1 MVKLNSRID
10 FQKLKKFLPLIV
22 IIGSFLYNLYKSK
35 FKKNKE
41 LFILKDGTFIKEDY
55 SNYEVRRG
63 AIGGTGNNTKYRW
76 IKVADIK
83 MKGKYKTKSITLDIF
98 PKTISHGTTRQSY
111 SVILRNNDL
120 KPVEPLIYSKLDYGK
135 QGGVSFS
142 DIKVLQYGDKELDNR
157 WEIYLRMGSSKLNS
171 IPCEWHLE
179 NIDEDDTIVIE
190 TTKAENM
197 LQNLPNVK
205 KYSVTKKSGPV
216 SDLEQKVNDLQKN
229 HNTLQKNH
237 NTLQNKHTALQK
249 KYDEKVIDD
258 KKNFNDTI
266 YAIQRII
273 SKIRF

>member
-22 IIGSFLYNLYKSK
+22 IAASFLYNLYKSK

-111 SVILRNNDL
+111 SVILRNSDA
-120 KPVEPLIYSKLDYGK
+120 KPVDPLIYSKLDYGK
-135 QGGVSFS
+135 QGGISFS

-157 WEIYLRMGSSKLNS
+157 WEIYLRMGSSWISS

-229 HNTLQKNH
+229 HKTLQD
-237 NTLQNKHTALQK
+237 KHTALKK
-249 KYDEKVIDD
+249 KYDDKVIDD
-258 KKNFNDTI
+258 KKNFNDTMNV
-266 YAIQRII
+266 IQRII

>member
-22 IIGSFLYNLYKSK
+22 IVASFLYNLYKSK

-111 SVILRNNDL
+111 SVILRNSDA

-157 WEIYLRMGSSKLNS
+157 WEIYLRMGSSWISS

-237 NTLQNKHTALQK
+237 KTLQDKHTELQK
-249 KYDEKVIDD
+249 KYDERSVNVDN
-258 KKNFNDTI
+258 NFTYVGN
-266 YAIQRII
+266 AIQQII
-273 SKIRF
+273 GRLR